1 MQIEN
6 LLNNLPSVLRNFLRG
21 GSYRFLIGYLISRAL
36 LEFGLY
42 FARED
47 VNQLYV
53 YIIELSGKY
62 FGGLIIL
69 LLKIFVFTDNL
80 WVFGLIILFIGVLM
94 YLNHKES
101 KLRHSSSNNAY
112 DKPMIS
118 EFYVERKIDKELL
131 KIIRKNHVLLLTG
144 ESFCGKSEIA
154 KRIALHFAKKGF
166 NYKRVDNFRDAEN
179 FLSLKGEKRI
189 CLIEDPFGHN
199 FANESPNE
207 FRKLQELA
215 KNHNPKNKIVVTTRK
230 EALFSIKGSKILSDY
245 NLNSHKWNDLTNSNS
260 VFLINIWSKFSAD
273 TGVLPENVQSMTAA
287 LSKGINL
294 QVGQL
299 IHLSNIQE
307 LQETTKTQAELIHL
321 AQVDAHEL
329 SEAILKIPN
338 NTWILVSLLSLSI
351 DTYNGAS
358 NGDIA
363 YILSDIENEL
373 SLVKYSSAYGRF
385 LVEDRSDDFKFP
397 TYSSGNDG
405 HIKFSE
411 ELSFLEKR
419 GYIKFIEDKYVFS
432 HPQYIEI
439 GKYVFKGLSTP
450 QQRKILP
457 SIFKIF
463 TCLNIEMA
471 HVGAK
476 SLDFIY
482 NNINPAHHEEIV
494 EQAFKLFEDSFFPK
508 VGDESFLFLLNNFK
522 NIQAKEFQEKIMY
535 RLESLDEK
543 AGIHFHE
550 NEPIKTG
557 NSSGL
562 RNYFVEMS
570 KERYQEVCTLI
581 DNKQNVS
588 LEEIWEAL
596 KLEKFNKYTGNL
608 NIGLIEVS
616 LRSNEVFI
624 RNLAAYLFFLKE
636 GDSANE
642 SLRETIMVD
651 RHPSVLFNAL
661 KGFFEGLPNYEEE
674 IYQKCLSFFRN
685 TIVEN
690 FIFCVRASNLL
701 TTFSIDYGPESIDWD
716 RLSAEGKIKT
726 WFTWGELFPH
736 FLKTF
741 PHNVKFPHTPRFAST
756 MEDSRSFVT
765 AGQGLNI
772 ATNLFDY
779 VEANL
784 HRRLFDGFEL
794 GIIDFLVDTTAES
807 PNIRFTLFKRIF
819 SVHDTGF
826 ITYSLSWLL
835 GRWDKI
841 TNEEKEVIY
850 SLLESERKDLRWIK
864 AVAITGYSEPPKELQ
879 SIILGKE
886 NYFKYSKK
894 DFIEKMNPSL
904 FIDALTIFSGHPQPI
919 WWYGYHHSGEKW
931 SKILKYILKNNISEG
946 FIITL
951 REYLNDIVNGATQH
965 RWGKKWKELWIN
977 LIKNHQDT
985 DRLALELLIM
995 ISKCTCNFHNT
1006 KFLVGELIDGYEKKG
1021 KEIDFLNFCIA
1032 HIEAF
1037 TTTTH
1042 NRDLI
1047 EFFEHKNY
1055 LWNSIIPNLDGHKEM
1070 VRILNEIDDCDDK
1083 DEQSKLVELLVKQT
1097 DQHPVRLGIIFDA
1110 IKRQIEKGIIKNES
1124 CKQKLLEISNDIRD
1138 PQEKFKDKYD
1148 VHYDLED
1155 WNGLHKDYD
1164 S

>member
-6 LLNNLPSVLRNFLRG
+6 VLNNLPSVLRNFLRG

-42 FARED
+42 FAREE

-69 LLKIFVFTDNL
+69 LLKIFAFTDNL

-94 YLNHKES
+94 YLNHQES
-101 KLRHSSSNNAY
+101 KLRYSSSNIDY
-112 DKPMIS
+112 DKPMVS

-131 KIIRKNHVLLLTG
+131 KIIRKNQVLLLTG

-154 KRIALHFAKKGF
+154 KRLALHFSKKGF
-166 NYKRVDNFRDAEN
+166 SYKRVDNFRDAEN
-179 FLSLKGEKRI
+179 FLSLKGGKRI

-207 FRKLQELA
+207 FRKLQELV
-215 KNHNPKNKIVVTTRK
+215 KNHNPKNKIIVTNRK

-245 NLNSHKWNDLTNSNS
+245 NLNSHQWNDLTNSDS
-260 VFLINIWSKFSAD
+260 VFLIDIWSKFSAS

-287 LSKGINL
+287 LSKDINL

-307 LQETTKTQAELIHL
+307 LQETIKTQDELVHL

-338 NTWILVSLLSLSI
+338 NTWILISILSLAI
-351 DTYNGAS
+351 DTYNGGS
-358 NGDIA
+358 NEDLA

-373 SLVKYSSAYGRF
+373 SLIKYSSAFGRF

-397 TYSSGNDG
+397 AYNPSNDG
-405 HIKFSE
+405 HTKFSDE
-411 ELSFLEKR
+411 ISFLEKR
-419 GYIKFIEDKYVFS
+419 GYIKFIENKYVFS

-450 QQRKILP
+450 QQRIILP

-471 HVGAK
+471 HVGTK

-482 NNINPAHHEEIV
+482 NNINAAHHEEIV

-508 VGDESFLFLLNNFK
+508 VSDESFLFLLNNFK

-570 KERYQEVCTLI
+570 KESYQEVCTLI
-581 DNKQNVS
+581 DNKQNIS
-588 LEEIWEAL
+588 LEEVWEAL
-596 KLEKFNKYTGNL
+596 KLQKYNRNEGSL

-624 RNLAAYLFFLKE
+624 RNLAAYLFFLIE
-636 GDSANE
+636 GNSANE
-642 SLRETIMVD
+642 PLRESIMAD
-651 RHPSVLFNAL
+651 RHPSVLFSAL
-661 KGFFEGLPNYEEE
+661 KGFFEGLLNYEED
-674 IYQKCLSFFRN
+674 IYQKCLGFFRN
-685 TIVEN
+685 TIKEN
-690 FIFCVRASNLL
+690 FIFCVRSSNLI

-716 RLSAEGKIKT
+716 NLTDEGKRKT

-741 PHNVKFPHTPRFAST
+741 PHNVRFPHTPRFAST
-756 MEDSRSFVT
+756 MEDSRSFLT
-765 AGQGLNI
+765 AAQGLNI
-772 ATNLFDY
+772 ATNLFEY

-794 GIIDFLVDTTAES
+794 GIIDFLVDTTLES
-807 PNIRFTLFKRIF
+807 PDIRFTLFDRIF
-819 SVHDTGF
+819 SVNDTGF
-826 ITYSLSWLL
+826 ITYSISWLL

-841 TNEEKEVIY
+841 TDKEKKVIC
-850 SLLESERKDLRWIK
+850 SLLESERNDLRWIK
-864 AVAITGYSEPPKELQ
+864 AVAITGYSAPPKELQ
-879 SIILGKE
+879 SIIFGIE

-894 DFIEKMNPSL
+894 DFIEKMNPNL
-904 FIDALTIFSGHPQPI
+904 FIDSLTIFSGHPQPI

-931 SKILKYILKNNISEG
+931 SKTLKYILKKNIAEG
-946 FIITL
+946 FIIAL
-951 REYLNDIVNGATQH
+951 REYLNDMVNGATRH
-965 RWGKKWKELWIN
+965 RWGKWKELW
-977 LIKNHQDT
+977 KNIVKNYHDT
-985 DRLALELLIM
+985 DRLSLELLIM

-1006 KFLVGELIDGYEKKG
+1006 KILIGGLIDGYEDKG
-1021 KEIDFLNFCIA
+1021 KESDFLNFCTNN
-1032 HIEAF
+1032 IEAF
-1037 TTTTH
+1037 TATTH
-1042 NRDLI
+1042 NSDLV

-1055 LWNSIIPNLDGHKEM
+1055 LWDKILPNLDGHKEM
-1070 VRILNEIDDCDDK
+1070 VRILNEIAKCDSK
-1083 DEQSKLVELLVKQT
+1083 EEQPKHVDLFVNT
-1097 DQHPVRLGIIFDA
+1097 ANQHPIRLCIIFDA
-1110 IKRQIEKGIIKNES
+1110 IKRQIEKKLILNES
-1124 CKQKLLEISNDIRD
+1124 CIQKLLGIPNNIVDLQKE
-1138 PQEKFKDKYD
+1138 FKDKND

-1155 WNGLHKDYD
+1155 WNGLHKNYD